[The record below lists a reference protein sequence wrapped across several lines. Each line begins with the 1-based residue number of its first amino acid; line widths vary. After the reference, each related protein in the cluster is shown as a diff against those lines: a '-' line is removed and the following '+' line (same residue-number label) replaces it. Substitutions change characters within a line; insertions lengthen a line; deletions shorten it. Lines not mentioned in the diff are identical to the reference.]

1 VIRSGELE
9 NIRSSRLLRPGV
21 AHWQEKG
28 FKERWILIRRRAID
42 GSARLLPAMKH
53 YRISFDFDA
62 EDPTHAVMYLLSLG
76 EDPGLADVKFDWV
89 VKDLDSGEE
98 TKLALT
104 PRELEELAK
113 RENKEF
119 TDGLADD

>member
-1 VIRSGELE
+1 MIRTGME
-9 NIRSSRLLRPGV
+9 RPT
-21 AHWQEKG
+21 G
-28 FKERWILIRRRAID
+28 FATERR
-42 GSARLLPAMKH
+42 ARLLAAMKH

-62 EDPTHAVMYLLSLG
+62 EDPTHAVMYLLSIG
-76 EDPGLADVKFDWV
+76 EDPGLADVKFDWM

-119 TDGLADD
+119 TDGLAD

>member
-1 VIRSGELE
+1 
-9 NIRSSRLLRPGV
+9 
-21 AHWQEKG
+21 
-28 FKERWILIRRRAID
+28 
-42 GSARLLPAMKH
+42 MKH

-62 EDPTHAVMYLLSLG
+62 EDPTHAVMYVLSLG

-98 TKLALT
+98 TKLALSVN
-104 PRELEELAK
+104 ELQELAK

-119 TDGLADD
+119 DEGLAD